1 LAVISRAIAENH
13 GQIRERGSVLW
24 GPLKI
29 RPAPSSRQP
38 VLTLATLLAAS
49 AAVVCGN
56 WVLPGLGVV
65 LGLVALLIPSAV
77 VTGWLP
83 S

>member
-1 LAVISRAIAENH
+1 M
-13 GQIRERGSVLW
+13 
-24 GPLKI
+24 
-29 RPAPSSRQP
+29 
-38 VLTLATLLAAS
+38 LTLATLLAAS